1 MHLLANISLD
11 TPDGDVGAKV
21 GAILPDG
28 RTLVLGQDMVGAR
41 FRHGVDK
48 PRLATPGAIEPWR
61 FDGFYST
68 VRELPKGTR
77 LRPALAPLNT
87 PDLQKNFNSGGRIG
101 YGTAGDADRD
111 FFRPP
116 RSTAPELSR
125 IAASA
130 AEAGHEMTRRFW
142 LPCAFSASCIK
153 LLPSRGTP

>member
-48 PRLATPGAIEPWR
+48 PRLATPGAIEPWP
-61 FDGFYST
+61 FDGFYFT

-101 YGTAGDADRD
+101 YGTAGDARNATFSVHLD
-111 FFRPP
+111 P
-116 RSTAPELSR
+116 RHRSYLELPLAPR
-125 IAASA
+125 KQV
-130 AEAGHEMTRRFW
+130 T
-142 LPCAFSASCIK
+142 K
-153 LLPSRGTP
+153 

>member
-61 FDGFYST
+61 FDGFYFT
-68 VRELPKGTR
+68 VRELPKDTR

-101 YGTAGDADRD
+101 YGTAGTRG
-111 FFRPP
+111 P
-116 RSTAPELSR
+116 RLFPSTSIHGTRVISNCRWRLGSRSRNDEAVLAPMRIFVEL
-125 IAASA
+125 
-130 AEAGHEMTRRFW
+130 H
-142 LPCAFSASCIK
+142 
-153 LLPSRGTP
+153 